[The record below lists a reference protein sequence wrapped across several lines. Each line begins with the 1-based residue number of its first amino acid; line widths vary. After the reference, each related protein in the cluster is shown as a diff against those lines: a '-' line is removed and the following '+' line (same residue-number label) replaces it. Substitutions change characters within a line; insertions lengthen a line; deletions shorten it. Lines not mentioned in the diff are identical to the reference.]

1 MIRPLMMAGFPLD
14 FSNCQAERWSQ
25 RFCLASTAFPSL
37 FHLPRIRVWER
48 LLIGDYAGRG
58 IRQKRM
64 AESTNSYTI
73 LGIAKGASDKEV
85 KAAYVNLVKKY
96 DPEKH
101 TDRFMIIQQAY
112 DRLRQTKSRAKED
125 VHSFNMATGEYLF
138 HEGERSVGDE
148 PPQEAEI
155 ARARAKYTENSL
167 DEWNKNQLTKLLFQ
181 RAHYASTRKQLA
193 DAIRDW
199 GEILEMDPSHMRAR
213 HNLEIACST
222 LGISYALHG
231 LHEEAIELIERA
243 LQFNPDDTNLIHN
256 LALLAEKSGDAARA
270 GQYWGETV
278 NRWKAKLATEPDN
291 EYLRQCLI
299 EALNHH
305 GSYMEAYRTASLNN
319 PQGQA
324 RPGALPP
331 LKSAPRPL
339 ASQSTISMPS
349 NPSVKLPGKAL
360 NSSDSVALPPQQAAP
375 GGMAPADR
383 FREILKLNPNDFE
396 AHFQLANALM
406 EEKKYPEA
414 LKELSAIAA
423 KHPKNTEVLNM
434 MGWAQL
440 NNGQKDE
447 AFNSWK
453 RSMMI
458 DPKNGQTREQLVK
471 AHLQMG
477 KAFRSKGVFT
487 QALVHFKSL
496 LSLMPKSAEVYLE
509 IGATYDMKG
518 DVRSAADSYRAVLEI
533 DPKNKVARK
542 ALNDLRMK

>member
-1 MIRPLMMAGFPLD
+1 
-14 FSNCQAERWSQ
+14 
-25 RFCLASTAFPSL
+25 
-37 FHLPRIRVWER
+37 
-48 LLIGDYAGRG
+48 
-58 IRQKRM
+58 M

-73 LGIAKGASDKEV
+73 LGITKGASDKEV
-85 KAAYVNLVKKY
+85 KNAYVNLVKKY

-112 DRLRQTKSRAKED
+112 DRLRQTKTRAKED
-125 VHSFNMATGEYLF
+125 VHSFNMAIGEYLF
-138 HEGERSVGDE
+138 QEGERTVGDE
-148 PPQEAEI
+148 PPSESEI

-167 DEWNKNQLTKLLFQ
+167 DEWSKTNLAKLLFQ

-213 HNLEIACST
+213 HNLEIACSS

-231 LHEEAIELIERA
+231 LHEEAMELIERA

-256 LALLAEKSGDAARA
+256 LALLAEKAGDAARA

-278 NRWKAKLATEPDN
+278 NRWKAKLAQEPDN

-305 GSYMEAYRTASLNN
+305 GSYMEAYRTANL
-319 PQGQA
+319 G
-324 RPGALPP
+324 
-331 LKSAPRPL
+331 KSAKPAPAPIRL
-339 ASQSTISMPS
+339 KGAATASQSAVPLPS
-349 NPSVKLPGKAL
+349 NPSVKMPARGM
-360 NSSDSVALPPQQAAP
+360 SSDSVALPQQQSASAP
-375 GGMAPADR
+375 SMAPIER
-383 FREILKLNPNDFE
+383 FREILKLNPDDFE
-396 AHFQLANALM
+396 AHFQLANGLM

-414 LKELSAIAA
+414 LKELAALAA

-453 RSMMI
+453 RSLMI

-509 IGATYDMKG
+509 IAATYDMKG
-518 DVRSAADSYRAVLEI
+518 DVRSAADSYRAVIEI